1 MQLMVEEKRSVR
13 KRRAILEAAA
23 SAFLNKGYPG
33 TNMDEIAALAGVSK
47 RTVYQHFS
55 DKETL
60 FREIV
65 LATTDEIDVL
75 VQLVSQGLGDSADV
89 GAALR
94 TLGRRLLD
102 ALMEPDVLRLRRLV
116 IASADRFPGLGEVWY
131 QQGFGRVLSTLSDQ
145 FRRLMERGVLR
156 AGDPMLA
163 ADHFVGLLLWIPI
176 NRAMFTGDHDRRS
189 EAELQ
194 RFAEAAADAFQRAYR
209 RDEEGK

>member
-89 GAALR
+89 GAALC

-176 NRAMFTGDHDRRS
+176 NRAMFTGDHHRRS

>member
-1 MQLMVEEKRSVR
+1 MQVLVDEKRSVR
-13 KRRAILEAAA
+13 KRRAILEG
-23 SAFLNKGYPG
+23 STTAFLSKGYLG

-75 VQLVSQGLGDSADV
+75 VQLVGQGLGASADV
-89 GAALR
+89 GPALR

-145 FRRLMERGVLR
+145 FRQLMERGVFR
-156 AGDPMLA
+156 SDDPMLA
-163 ADHFVGLLLWIPI
+163 ANHFVGLLLWIPI

-189 EAELQ
+189 DVELQ
-194 RFAEAAADAFQRAYR
+194 RFTDTAVDAFQRAYR